1 MVFIYKVVRRSHMRL
16 HIGAVPSSPDFIPD
30 PLWKSLGYF
39 SPWMEKLVVIPIGI
53 LVAVLIAV
61 LWFAFTP
68 LQDVNPTM
76 SLSTYLVS
84 FVGTVFWF
92 AYIPLL
98 HVAPLMSLPAFIVS
112 VAGVIVLHELL
123 HAVVYPMSVGSSQ
136 TTLGFWPAGMMCY
149 AHYDGELTRNRLL
162 AVLLMPLI
170 VISFVPLLVGAVAQV
185 TSGWVA
191 FISVFNAFG
200 ACGDMLIAGMVLF
213 KIPAT
218 GIVRDQGGRFY
229 WREHET
235 LAA

>member
-1 MVFIYKVVRRSHMRL
+1 MRL
-16 HIGAVPSSPDFIPD
+16 HFGAIPSSPDFIPD
-30 PLWKSLGYF
+30 PLWKSLGYL
-39 SPWMEKLVVIPIGI
+39 SPWMEKLVVFPLGI
-53 LVAVLIAV
+53 VAAMVVAG
-61 LWFAFTP
+61 LWFTFTP
-68 LQDVNPTM
+68 LQDVTPTM

-98 HVAPLMSLPAFIVS
+98 HVAPSMSLPAFLVS
-112 VAGVIVLHELL
+112 VAGVVVVHELL
-123 HAVVYPMSVGSSQ
+123 HAVVCPMSLGSSQ
-136 TTLGFWPAGMMCY
+136 ITVGFWPSGMLCY
-149 AHYDGELTRNRLL
+149 AHYNGELTRNRLL

-170 VISFVPLLVGAVAQV
+170 VISFVPLLVAAVTQV
-185 TSGWVA
+185 TSVWVA

-218 GIVRDQGGRFY
+218 GVVRDQGGRFY